1 MMFQTKVFRLSIAA
15 LLILVFLSGCNHSV
29 TPYLLA
35 EWKIGNLKD
44 MVWSPDSETFVV
56 NYWIDNNEANNF
68 VQAFSLKTLNSI
80 WIAENSLAWDV
91 VFTPDGKFIVE
102 SNTNIPTFYW
112 RSIEDGR
119 IIRKDERS
127 ENNKGCNGGGQVL
140 IVNSQENTALLVNY
154 GDLLGPSWNTHNI
167 VVLRK
172 YDFETGKCTDLFNYQ
187 GTFDLIEL
195 NSNGTL
201 MAYGGEGKDDS
212 VVIFDMEKQI
222 ELCRI
227 PQVEF
232 GRFVPNENTL
242 AVVREE
248 RMVFINAQTCK
259 EIKELNVS
267 PKSDYENYFAFNPN
281 GKQFAIA
288 RDSIEIRDTG
298 TGEIIAQIPFPDKAV
313 PNSSKLFLSGIKFSP
328 DGKYLLISYFPLD
341 SVYSGQIQLWQ
352 LK

>member
-1 MMFQTKVFRLSIAA
+1 MKFQKKVFRLPIAA
-15 LLILVFLSGCNHSV
+15 LFLLLFLSGCNQAI
-29 TPYLLA
+29 TPSLLA
-35 EWKIGNLKD
+35 EWKIGNLED
-44 MVWSPDSETFVV
+44 VAWSPDSETFVV
-56 NYWIDNNEANNF
+56 NYWIDNNDANNF
-68 VQAFSLKTLNSI
+68 VQAFSLKTLKSI
-80 WIAENSLAWDV
+80 WTVENSLAWDV

-112 RSIEDGR
+112 RSIEDGK

-127 ENNKGCNGGGQVL
+127 ENNEGCNGGGQIL

-154 GDLLGPSWNTHNI
+154 GDLLGPSWNTHN
-167 VVLRK
+167 VVILRK
-172 YDFETGKCTDLFNYQ
+172 FDFETGKCTDLFNYQ
-187 GTFDLIEL
+187 GTFDLIDL

-201 MAYGGEGKDDS
+201 LAYGGEGKDDS
-212 VVIFDMEKQI
+212 VVIWDMENQI

-232 GRFVPNENTL
+232 GRFIPNENTL
-242 AVVREE
+242 AIVREA
-248 RMVFINAQTCK
+248 RTVFINAQTCE
-259 EIKELNVS
+259 EIKELDVT
-267 PKSDYENYFAFNPN
+267 PKSNYENYFAFSPN

-288 RDSIEIRDTG
+288 RDSIEIRDTV
-298 TGEIIAQIPFPDKAV
+298 TGEIMAQIPFPDKTV